1 MMKRIWLEIGTWIY
15 CVELMKINYFGL
27 PAVRNLLF
35 REKLDMFVQP

>member
-1 MMKRIWLEIGTWIY
+1 M
-15 CVELMKINYFGL
+15 ELMKMNYFGL